1 MEVWIGSLDWKSGDD
16 FQIYNPN
23 YVTSD
28 DDKEKLLANILSDF
42 KAENSDLNKMPFGMI
57 KTILK

>member
-1 MEVWIGSLDWKSGDD
+1 M
-16 FQIYNPN
+16 
-23 YVTSD
+23 SD

-42 KAENSDLNKMPFGMI
+42 KAENSDSNKMPFGMI